1 MRVPNKYLKWDLN
14 KLIKERDRLKRV
26 VSRRDTDLVSVLT
39 KIADGKANND
49 KLFNN
54 YIQTL
59 RMKQHIIML
68 NRFIERQ
75 EKKED
80 ES

>member
-1 MRVPNKYLKWDLN
+1 MRTLRKYSKWDLN
-14 KLIKERDRLKRV
+14 KLVKERDRLKKV

-59 RMKQHIIML
+59 RMKQHIDTL
-68 NRFIERQ
+68 NSLISMREQRGW
-75 EKKED
+75 
-80 ES
+80 